1 LKTEV
6 HVNLIT
12 LIDDLRGVG
21 RVRVF
26 GSRVQLQEFTQRTGK
41 FFPLRIAKDDDLLK
55 VLLRWVT

>member
-1 LKTEV
+1 V

-26 GSRVQLQEFTQRTGK
+26 GSRVQLQEFTQRTGN
-41 FFPLRIAKDDDLLK
+41 FFPLGIAKDDDLLK
-55 VLLRWVT
+55 VLLRWVK

>member
-1 LKTEV
+1 V

-26 GSRVQLQEFTQRTGK
+26 GSRVQLQEFTQRKGN
-41 FFPLRIAKDDDLLK
+41 FFPLGIAKDDDLLK
-55 VLLRWVT
+55 VLLRWVK